1 MSTHPRIGIRPT
13 IDGRRQGVRESLED
27 QTMGLAQS
35 VAALLSSTLR
45 YPDGEPVECVVAEST
60 IGRVNEAAACAQL
73 FKDSDVGL
81 TITVTPCWC
90 YGTETMDMDPTVP
103 HAVWGFNGSERPGAV
118 YLAAVLAAHA
128 QKGIPAFGIYGQHV
142 QDADD
147 SSIPDEVAERLL
159 DFARAGLATALMRGR
174 SYLSIG
180 AVSMGIAGSVVKDD
194 FFAEYLGMR
203 NEYVE
208 SVELL
213 RRIDQGIY
221 DEQEYEVAR
230 AWVREHCVQGE
241 DRNSEHH
248 RLDDAETERQWD
260 VVVKMALIARD
271 LMVGNPA
278 LADKGFVEEAGGFNA
293 ILAGFQGQ
301 RQWTDYQ
308 PNGDFLETILNTNFD
323 WTGTRQ
329 PTLVATENDS
339 LNGVSMLFGHLLTNT
354 PQIFSD
360 VRTYWSPEAV
370 ERVTGHR
377 LEGLAAG
384 GIIDLRNSGAT
395 TLDGSGKA
403 RRDGEPVIK
412 PWWELTPED
421 VTACLEATTFHPSN
435 KEYFRGGGFSTHFVT
450 EGGMPVTMA
459 RVNLVRGLGPVL
471 QVAEGW
477 TVDLPEDVNTIL
489 EDRTDPLWPTTWF
502 VPRLTGQGSFTSVY
516 DVMNAW
522 GANHGAISYGHI
534 GSGLL
539 TLASMLRIPVNMHNV
554 PSEKVFRPKVWSAF
568 GTADPEGADFRA
580 CSTFGP
586 LLKTSRS

>member
-502 VPRLTGQGSFTSVY
+502 VPRLTGQGSF
-516 DVMNAW
+516 
-522 GANHGAISYGHI
+522 
-534 GSGLL
+534 
-539 TLASMLRIPVNMHNV
+539 
-554 PSEKVFRPKVWSAF
+554 
-568 GTADPEGADFRA
+568 
-580 CSTFGP
+580 
-586 LLKTSRS
+586 